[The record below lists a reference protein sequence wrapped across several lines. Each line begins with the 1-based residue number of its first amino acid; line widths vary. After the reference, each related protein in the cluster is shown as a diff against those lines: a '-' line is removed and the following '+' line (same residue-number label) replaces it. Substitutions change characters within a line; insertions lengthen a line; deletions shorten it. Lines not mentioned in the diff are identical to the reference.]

1 MLKNWTVLLLALALP
16 AAAGAD
22 KNDRWHRHSAFGWAV
37 NGYGQYY
44 LQDTEGER
52 MRGPVFGLRLV
63 CTPIREDRAAFDF
76 AVGVDAGEARGN
88 GSSYTLGAAYGDL
101 RAYFWLWGPFYVQ
114 GGAGLAWA
122 APSDED
128 GNLVVLKRNVGKSYF
143 AGPAFQL
150 SPAFMLLPEWRW
162 DEIPYGHPAYVKGRH
177 ESWRI
182 LINFN

>member
-1 MLKNWTVLLLALALP
+1 
-16 AAAGAD
+16 
-22 KNDRWHRHSAFGWAV
+22 
-37 NGYGQYY
+37 
-44 LQDTEGER
+44 

-101 RAYFWLWGPFYVQ
+101 RAYIWLWGPFYVQ